1 MLVSATLI
9 LDHTQPEERA
19 YSGFG
24 AIIQFLRHVVIE
36 CILLIQKR
44 SGYGYGF
51 VYGDLGKERWQKDGR
66 INTIWFVCTQ
76 HSQAS
81 LERAAQTNNHK
92 TVYYVPIE
100 AGQQC

>member
-9 LDHTQPEERA
+9 LDYKQPEEGA
-19 YSGFG
+19 YSVFG
-24 AIIQFLRHVVIE
+24 AIIQSIRHVVIE

-51 VYGDLGKERWQKDGR
+51 VDGDLGKERWEKDAR
-66 INTIWFVCTQ
+66 INTIWFICTQ

-81 LERAAQTNNHK
+81 LERAAQMNDHK
-92 TVYYVPIE
+92 TVYYVTIE
-100 AGQQC
+100 ACQKC